1 MPASRDDL
9 PEAVDGWR
17 RGEGAEVLSTMRV
30 LALPGSESPCS
41 RS

>member
-17 RGEGAEVLSTMRV
+17 RGEGAD
-30 LALPGSESPCS
+30 SPEHYAGA
-41 RS
+41 RSARFRKSL